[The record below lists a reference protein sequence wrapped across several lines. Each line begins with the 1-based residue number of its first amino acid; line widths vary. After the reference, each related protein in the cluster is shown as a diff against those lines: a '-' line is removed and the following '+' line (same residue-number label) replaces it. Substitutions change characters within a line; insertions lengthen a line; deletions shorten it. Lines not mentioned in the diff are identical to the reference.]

1 MDYKPRSIDKLLD
14 RFFREAAAYAIDGPK
29 GVGKTASA
37 TRRSAH
43 VWNLEQPEHRAH
55 LMAQPNYLNLPAG
68 TVFIDEWQLLPDSW
82 NSVRRAVDDGAPGG
96 RFLLAGSSS
105 PRDASGTHS
114 GAGRILSA
122 RMRPMGLHERDLC
135 DTPVSV
141 SRMLDGTESSINDR
155 SPLRLEHYFDAIV
168 SSGLPGLHRMS
179 ASVRNQHLDS
189 YLRRIVDRDMP
200 DLGFTVRRPVQL
212 RRWMAAYAAA
222 SSTTTALARIATAA
236 GEDGEIPAK
245 TTTQAYREH
254 LAQLWILDPLESW
267 NPSLSLFKRVQQ
279 KPKHHLADPGLAA
292 RLLGVSARQLT
303 FPANADVAGRLFES
317 LAVLTLRGIVEA
329 EGGHAW
335 HFRTREGREEID
347 LIIEGD
353 EGQIVA
359 VEVKLAPEVRDQDVR
374 HLKWLRDKLPDDVV
388 DMVVVTTGE
397 FAYRRSDG
405 VAVVPLALLGH

>member
-1 MDYKPRSIDKLLD
+1 MDYTPRSIDTLLD
-14 RFFREAAAYAIDGPK
+14 RFFPEVSAYALDGAK

-37 TRRSAH
+37 ARRSAH
-43 VWNLEQPEHRAH
+43 VWNLERPEHRAH
-55 LMAQPNYLNLPAG
+55 LMAQSNYLNLPEG
-68 TVFIDEWQLLPDSW
+68 TVFIDEWQHLPDVW
-82 NSVRRAVDDGAPGG
+82 NAVRRAVDDGAPGG

-135 DTPVSV
+135 DNPVSL
-141 SRMLDGTESSINDR
+141 SEMLAGDLPSIDAR
-155 SPLRLEHYFDAIV
+155 CPLRLEDYFDAVV
-168 SSGLPGLHRMS
+168 SSGFPGLHRMS
-179 ASVRNQHLDS
+179 VQVRNQHLDA

-200 DLGFTVRRPVQL
+200 DLGFTVRRPLQL

-222 SSTTTALARIATAA
+222 SSTTTALARIAAAA

-254 LAQLWILDPLESW
+254 LAQLWILDPLEAWS
-267 NPSLSLFKRVQQ
+267 PSLSMFKRIQQ

-292 RLLGVSARQLT
+292 RLLGVSARHLALPT
-303 FPANADVAGRLFES
+303 NADVAGRLFES
-317 LAVLTLRGIVEA
+317 LAVLTLRVIAEA

-353 EGQIVA
+353 EGQVVA
-359 VEVKLAPEVRDQDVR
+359 VEIKLAGDVRDRDVR
-374 HLKWLRDKLPDDVV
+374 HLLWLQDQMPDDVL
-388 DMVVVTTGE
+388 DTMVITTGE
-397 FAYRRSDG
+397 FAYRRPDG
-405 VAVVPLALLGH
+405 VAVVPLGLLGH